1 MTSFYDWWFD
11 TGIKSALG
19 RDLWTTSAHTEE
31 LIRARKTCF
40 GVFKSNRL
48 ENYVTYPLTKIVV
61 FIIRNLN
68 ASENV
73 SKVFFKRKIKILKT
87 ISSDILWILSSTFN
101 SRGLIKATV
110 RGSKGLIIQVMLE
123 SIYILATDKCY
134 IVYFKVKNFWDLRKK
149 MSHRYRYQMLNI
161 MNA

>member
-1 MTSFYDWWFD
+1 M
-11 TGIKSALG
+11 
-19 RDLWTTSAHTEE
+19 HTEE

-40 GVFKSNRL
+40 GVLKSNRL
-48 ENYVTYPLTKIVV
+48 ENYETYSLTKLVV

-73 SKVFFKRKIKILKT
+73 SKVLFKGKIKILKT

-101 SRGLIKATV
+101 SRGLIKA
-110 RGSKGLIIQVMLE
+110 GGECLIVQVMLQF
-123 SIYILATDKCY
+123 IYILATDKCY

-149 MSHRYRYQMLNI
+149 KSQRYRYQMLNI

>member
-1 MTSFYDWWFD
+1 M
-11 TGIKSALG
+11 
-19 RDLWTTSAHTEE
+19 HTEE

-40 GVFKSNRL
+40 GVLKSNRL
-48 ENYVTYPLTKIVV
+48 ENYETYPLTKLVV

-73 SKVFFKRKIKILKT
+73 SKVLFKGKIKILKT

-101 SRGLIKATV
+101 SRGLIKA
-110 RGSKGLIIQVMLE
+110 GGECLIVQVMLQF
-123 SIYILATDKCY
+123 IYILATDECY

-149 MSHRYRYQMLNI
+149 SHNGI
-161 MNA
+161 DIKC